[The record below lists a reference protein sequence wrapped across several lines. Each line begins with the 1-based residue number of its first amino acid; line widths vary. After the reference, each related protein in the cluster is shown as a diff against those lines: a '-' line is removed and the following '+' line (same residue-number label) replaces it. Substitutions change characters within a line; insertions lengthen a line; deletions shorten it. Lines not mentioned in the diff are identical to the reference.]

1 MYCRSSH
8 GDLTCSISLNISSP
22 RTYHAADPSLKV
34 LGAGVK
40 ELFKDSRIFVMH
52 SDALEQIE
60 DGVSM
65 LVDYGEKALARLRWE
80 RGEGSANTRVTV

>member
-1 MYCRSSH
+1 MFTFVRLLS
-8 GDLTCSISLNISSP
+8 DLT
-22 RTYHAADPSLKV
+22 ADPSLKV

-52 SDALEQIE
+52 SDALEQIQ

-80 RGEGSANTRVTV
+80 SEAQTRVCVHL